1 MNSGKYTEDEI
12 FSILEPVEEH
22 MEEADRK
29 RLWMRISDD
38 IRRRRP
44 AGRILLRSAVAAA
57 SLAAVL
63 ILGIFIRNRHN
74 EISAWEGMNFES
86 LTASM
91 PRGGGNITIAFPDK
105 VVEVTASADVSY
117 GDGVLTVVS
126 DGETRT
132 FELTGRDEIHQM
144 AVPYGKRARLL
155 LSDGTS
161 ISMNSGSRLIYR
173 TEMRGKRR
181 EVYLNGEA
189 FLDVAR
195 DESRPFTVKTD
206 RLDVSVLGTSFN
218 VKAYPYEEKQSV
230 VLVSGKVSVLGDML
244 DHDYVIA
251 PDQMFSYGSSNCDV
265 SIDSVNPE
273 DYICW
278 KNDLLNL
285 DSDSLKDV
293 LMQLTRRYNIDFVYD
308 NALRDVSMTGKLDLS
323 DGPEAALESIS
334 LVSGIKYRK
343 EGNSYI
349 ITMK

>member
-1 MNSGKYTEDEI
+1 MNCGKYTEDEI

-22 MEEADRK
+22 MADADRK
-29 RLWMRISDD
+29 RLWMRISAD
-38 IRRRRP
+38 IRRRKP
-44 AGRILLRSAVAAA
+44 TGRILLRSAVAAA

-63 ILGIFIRNRHN
+63 ILGVFIHNRHR
-74 EISAWEGMNFES
+74 EISGVDGINFES

-117 GDGVLTVVS
+117 GGGVLTVVS
-126 DGETRT
+126 DGEIRT

-144 AVPYGKRARLL
+144 TVPYGKRARLL

-195 DESRPFTVKTD
+195 DESRPFIVKTD

-244 DHDYVIA
+244 DRDYVMA
-251 PDQMFSYGSSNCDV
+251 PDQMFSYSSLNCDV
-265 SIDSVNPE
+265 SIDTVNPE

-278 KNDLLNL
+278 KSDLLNL
-285 DSDSLKDV
+285 DSDSLQNV
-293 LMQLTRRYNIDFVYD
+293 LMQLTRRYNVDFVYD
-308 NALRDVSMTGKLDLS
+308 NALRDISMTGKLDLS
-323 DGPEAALESIS
+323 DGLEAALESIS
-334 LVSGIKYRK
+334 LVAGIKYRR
-343 EGNSYI
+343 EGDSWI